1 MWWTL
6 CGWLFVA
13 GLAGAAWHYQTDW
26 KPWLERQAAAV
37 SWLEPLLP
45 RNKPPAAKTA
55 RVVPVSTAVVQ
66 RRDMPLYL
74 NGLGTV
80 TAFKTVTIR
89 SRVEGELV
97 SVTFDEGEFVDEG
110 KVLAEIDPRPY
121 EIQLAQAESQLA
133 REQSVLKT
141 AKLTLSRYEGLLVSK
156 SISTQQV
163 DEQATL
169 VQQSM
174 AGVQAY
180 EAMIDNVKLQLKYC
194 RIVAPISGRIGL
206 RLVDQGNIVRA
217 NDPNGLAVINQLQP
231 IALVFTVPQDDI
243 ADVKRRA
250 DEVKRRSGGKEAL
263 PVAAFDRDM
272 KRNLATGE
280 LLAIDNQ
287 VDATTGTVRLKAV
300 FKNEDGA
307 LFPNQFVN
315 ARLLVDT
322 KRGAVVV
329 PTAAVQRGPA
339 SMFVY
344 VVTSDD
350 TVEQRSVV
358 PGPSE
363 GAETSIESG
372 LAPGETIVTDGLD
385 KLQPG
390 AKVAPRDTGK
400 DVKAGN
406 KEKNKGAADKDRATP
421 PDSGPPDQ
429 TPKSK
434 SAPSTDPDRPRTTAD
449 KTAADQTAADHTT
462 SDQSKGRTTAA
473 DGPVSAT
480 PGESKP
486 KQTPSCDE
494 SEATTNPATRAVP
507 AESAPPRVG
516 ASTNVV
522 FRSAKGRSFAE
533 RKTTIATV
541 ISELIPTAPPT
552 APLDDPLGRDAP

>member
-1 MWWTL
+1 MSTNPPASPSTPTAANPVFRQSLSVPATKSSVWWTL
-6 CGWLFVA
+6 LGWLFVI
-13 GLAGAAWHYQTDW
+13 GVAGAAWHYQSDW
-26 KPWLERQAAAV
+26 TPWLERQAAGV

-45 RNKPPAAKTA
+45 RNKPPATKSA
-55 RVVPVSTAVVQ
+55 RVIPVSTAIVQ

-89 SRVEGELV
+89 SRVEGELI

-141 AKLTLSRYEGLLVSK
+141 AKQTLSRYEGLLASK

-174 AGVQAY
+174 AGVHTY

-250 DEVKRRSGGKEAL
+250 DEVKRRSGGDKAL
-263 PVAAFDRDM
+263 PVEAFDRDL

-300 FKNEDGA
+300 FKNEDGL

-322 KRGAVVV
+322 QRGAVVV
-329 PTAAVQRGPA
+329 PTAAVQRGPD
-339 SMFVY
+339 SMYVY
-344 VVTSDD
+344 VVKADD
-350 TVEQRSVV
+350 TVEKRNVV
-358 PGPSE
+358 PGRSE
-363 GAETSIESG
+363 AAETSIESG
-372 LAPGETIVTDGLD
+372 LAPGEVIVTDGLD
-385 KLQPG
+385 KLQKD
-390 AKVAPRDTGK
+390 AKVAPRETGK
-400 DVKAGN
+400 DVKEGN
-406 KEKNKGAADKDRATP
+406 KEGKKGAADKDRAKS

-429 TPKSK
+429 SPKSK
-434 SAPSTDPDRPRTTAD
+434 AVPSSDPERPRTTAD
-449 KTAADQTAADHTT
+449 KTAADQST
-462 SDQSKGRTTAA
+462 SDQAKERTTPE

-480 PGESKP
+480 TGESKP

-494 SEATTNPATRAVP
+494 SEGTTNPATVDAA
-507 AESAPPRVG
+507 AESAP
-516 ASTNVV
+516 
-522 FRSAKGRSFAE
+522 FA
-533 RKTTIATV
+533 
-541 ISELIPTAPPT
+541 
-552 APLDDPLGRDAP
+552 APLVGTPGRDAP